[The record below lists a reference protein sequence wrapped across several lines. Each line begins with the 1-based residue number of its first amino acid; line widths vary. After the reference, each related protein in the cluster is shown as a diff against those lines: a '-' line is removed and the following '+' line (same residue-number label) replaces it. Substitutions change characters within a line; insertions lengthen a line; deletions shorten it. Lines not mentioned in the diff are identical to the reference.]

1 MTQPV
6 AAGARPG
13 RVVAV
18 LGMHRSGT
26 SALAGS
32 LEQHGLFLG
41 RVSTSNPHNPKGNRE
56 SSEVRRLN
64 EDVLLSSGGAWYAP
78 PEDVSWSEE
87 QRERARRVLSAHA
100 GQPVWGFKD
109 PRTLLTLEGWTSLL
123 PDLEHVGVFR
133 HPLLVAHSLEQR
145 DEMERE
151 AALALWR
158 AYNDRL
164 LAAHLRAPFPL
175 LCFDDEPAALSDKLG
190 RVATEMDLREHP
202 GEESFFAAGL
212 RRTEAGG
219 EVPADAQALY
229 DELRSRA
236 V

>member
-32 LEQHGLFLG
+32 LEEHGLFLG
-41 RVSTSNPHNPKGNRE
+41 SVSTSNPHNPKGNRE

-78 PEDVSWSEE
+78 PQEVSWTEE
-87 QRERARRVLSAHA
+87 HRERARRVLAAHA
-100 GQPVWGFKD
+100 GQEVWGFKD
-109 PRTLLTLEGWTSLL
+109 PRTLLTLEGWTALV
-123 PDLEHVGVFR
+123 PDLERVGVFR
-133 HPLLVAHSLEQR
+133 HPLLVARSLEQR
-145 DEMERE
+145 DQMERD

-158 AYNDRL
+158 AYNEHL
-164 LAAHLRAPFPL
+164 LAAHRRAPFPL
-175 LCFDDEPAALSDKLG
+175 LCFDDEPAALAEKLG
-190 RVATEMDLREHP
+190 RIAEGLGLHEHP
-202 GEESFFAAGL
+202 GEETFFAPELRGTETAGDM
-212 RRTEAGG
+212 
-219 EVPADAQALY
+219 PADVRSLH
-229 DELRSRA
+229 DELRA
-236 V
+236 LAL